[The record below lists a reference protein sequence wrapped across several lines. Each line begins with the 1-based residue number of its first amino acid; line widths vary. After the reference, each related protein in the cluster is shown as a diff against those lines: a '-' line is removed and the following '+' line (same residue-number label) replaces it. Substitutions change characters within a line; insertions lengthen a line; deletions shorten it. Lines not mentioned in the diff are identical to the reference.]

1 MIIFIV
7 KIKDKKMINPK
18 LKPGERVVLLHMGGE
33 TSVLPGTWGTVK
45 KVYELFGTDQYDV
58 EWDNGSTL
66 SLIGDEDM
74 WDNKERKKKSIK
86 EDIGNDFFMKNI
98 DVFKYFNM
106 KFLKK
111 YLLMIRESSITNML
125 AAAPYLYMGRER
137 IEHEFKYK
145 NIHNE
150 DAFEEVLDHA
160 DQAQAEMINGVI
172 NYLEE
177 KGIDEDMGNINRY
190 LHRFASKIVQT
201 YTFL

>member
-1 MIIFIV
+1 
-7 KIKDKKMINPK
+7 MINPK
-18 LKPGERVVLLHMGGE
+18 LKPGDRVILLHMGNE

-45 KVYELFGTDQYDV
+45 KSYELFGTDQYDV
-58 EWDNGSTL
+58 QWDNGSSL

-74 WDNKERKKKSIK
+74 WDTKERKKKTIK
-86 EDIGNDFFMKNI
+86 EDDRNNFFMNNI

-145 NIHNE
+145 EIHNE
-150 DAFEEVLDHA
+150 EAFEEVLDHA

>member
-1 MIIFIV
+1 
-7 KIKDKKMINPK
+7 MINPK

-45 KVYELFGTDQYDV
+45 KSYELFGTDQYDV

-74 WDNKERKKKSIK
+74 WDNKERMKKTIK
-86 EDIGNDFFMKNI
+86 ENDSNKFFMDNI

-111 YLLMIRESSITNML
+111 YLLMIRDASFTNMYG
-125 AAAPYLYMGRER
+125 ASPYLYMGRER

-145 NIHNE
+145 DIHNE
-150 DAFEEVLDHA
+150 EAFEEVLDHA
-160 DQAQAEMINGVI
+160 NQAQAEMINGVI
-172 NYLEE
+172 NYLND
-177 KGIDEDMGNINRY
+177 KGIEEDMSSINKY
-190 LHRFASKIVQT
+190 LQRFATKIVQT

>member
-1 MIIFIV
+1 
-7 KIKDKKMINPK
+7 MINPK
-18 LKPGERVVLLHMGGE
+18 LKPGDRVILISMAGER
-33 TSVLPGTWGTVK
+33 SIPRGTLGTVIRA
-45 KVYELFGTDQYDV
+45 YELFGSDQYDV
-58 EWDNGSTL
+58 QWDNGSTL

-74 WDNKERKKKSIK
+74 WSKKERKKKTIK
-86 EDIGNDFFMKNI
+86 EDDRNNFFMKNI

-145 NIHNE
+145 DIHNE

>member
-1 MIIFIV
+1 
-7 KIKDKKMINPK
+7 MINPK
-18 LKPGERVVLLHMGGE
+18 LKPGDRVILLHMGGE
-33 TSVLPGTWGTVK
+33 TSVLPGTWGTVTK
-45 KVYELFGTDQYDV
+45 AYELFGTDQYDV
-58 EWDNGSTL
+58 RWDNGSSL

-74 WDNKERKKKSIK
+74 WDTKERKKKTIK
-86 EDIGNDFFMKNI
+86 EDDRNKFFMDNI

-111 YLLMIRESSITNML
+111 YLLMIREASFTNMYG
-125 AAAPYLYMGRER
+125 ASPYLYMGRER

-145 NIHNE
+145 EIHNE
-150 DAFEEVLDHA
+150 EAFEEVLDHA

-177 KGIDEDMGNINRY
+177 KGIDEDMSSINRY
-190 LHRFASKIVQT
+190 LQRFASKIVQT

>member
-1 MIIFIV
+1 
-7 KIKDKKMINPK
+7 MINPK
-18 LKPGERVVLLHMGGE
+18 LKPGERVILLHMNDE
-33 TSVLPGTWGTVK
+33 TSVLPGTWGTVRRA
-45 KVYELFGTDQYDV
+45 YELFGTDQYDV

-74 WDNKERKKKSIK
+74 WDNKERKKKTIK
-86 EDIGNDFFMKNI
+86 EDDRNKFFMDNI

-111 YLLMIRESSITNML
+111 YLLMIREASITNMYG
-125 AAAPYLYMGRER
+125 AGPYLYMGRER
-137 IEHEFKYK
+137 IEHEFKYQD
-145 NIHNE
+145 IHNE

-160 DQAQAEMINGVI
+160 NQAQAEMINGVI

-177 KGIDEDMGNINRY
+177 KGIEGDMSSVNRY
-190 LHRFASKIVQT
+190 LQRFATKIVQT

>member
-1 MIIFIV
+1 
-7 KIKDKKMINPK
+7 MINPK
-18 LKPGERVVLLHMGGE
+18 LKPGERVILLHMDGE
-33 TSVLPGTWGTVK
+33 TSVLPGTWGTVIK
-45 KVYELFGTDQYDV
+45 AYELFGTDQYDV
-58 EWDNGSTL
+58 KWDNGSTL

-74 WDNKERKKKSIK
+74 WDNKERKKKTIK
-86 EDIGNDFFMKNI
+86 EDDRDKFFMNNI

-145 NIHNE
+145 EIHNE

>member
-1 MIIFIV
+1 
-7 KIKDKKMINPK
+7 MINPK
-18 LKPGERVVLLHMGGE
+18 LKPGERVILLHMNDE

-45 KVYELFGTDQYDV
+45 RVYELFGTDQYDV

-74 WDNKERKKKSIK
+74 WDNKERKKKTIK
-86 EDIGNDFFMKNI
+86 EDDRNKFFMDNI

-111 YLLMIRESSITNML
+111 YLLMIRESSITNMYG
-125 AAAPYLYMGRER
+125 AGPYLYMGRER
-137 IEHEFKYK
+137 IEHEFKYQD
-145 NIHNE
+145 IHNE

-160 DQAQAEMINGVI
+160 NQAQAEMINGVI

-177 KGIDEDMGNINRY
+177 KGIEGDMSSVNRY
-190 LHRFASKIVQT
+190 LQRFATKIVQT